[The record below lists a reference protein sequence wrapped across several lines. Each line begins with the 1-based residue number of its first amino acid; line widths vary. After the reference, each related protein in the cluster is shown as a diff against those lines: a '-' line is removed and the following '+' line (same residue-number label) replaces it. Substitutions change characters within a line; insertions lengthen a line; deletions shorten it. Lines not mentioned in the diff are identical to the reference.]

1 MKTQPER
8 EHAEALAIRG
18 LAFLAADT
26 ERLDRFLALTGL
38 APGEVRAASER
49 PGFLAGVLQ
58 HIMED
63 DRIALAF
70 ATEQSLTANELDAA
84 ARALGNTRWEREDP

>member
-18 LAFLAADT
+18 LAFLSADA